1 MDMENGITKDESKAI
16 AEFITEIYKFKIDN
30 KKKFTYENAIISSL
44 SAYEGQRDKKLIFE
58 VSPDIW
64 TVHFKFA
71 ENRPSAYWQVET
83 EPDNIK
89 NYKDI
94 IQVHTRKG
102 VVYLYNVRIEE
113 NFQLTDEAEQKLREA
128 LIEERECA
136 VMKSEEIGEKF
147 EEEFGSKS
155 DYFNHR
161 IGLFMEMKNWIVK
174 QCEDAMLI

>member
-30 KKKFTYENAIISSL
+30 KIKKQTAL
-44 SAYEGQRDKKLIFE
+44 KKLTI
-58 VSPDIW
+58 
-64 TVHFKFA
+64 
-71 ENRPSAYWQVET
+71 Y
-83 EPDNIK
+83 
-89 NYKDI
+89 
-94 IQVHTRKG
+94 
-102 VVYLYNVRIEE
+102 
-113 NFQLTDEAEQKLREA
+113 
-128 LIEERECA
+128 IEERECA

-147 EEEFGSKS
+147 EEEFGNKS